1 MYTVLCLIILSVN
14 SDNLTDL
21 RVLQKQSEA
30 ILKSLVWGVYRWPIS
45 IHFFTYE
52 IQMSIILRK
61 LKTLIKTIII
71 YDQILYITS
80 SCSSWASKYIWIKVA
95 IHCMKWNIFKSQNDI
110 KQSVLIS
117 NLWYHCLIEKF
128 LWYHWN
134 QT

>member
-1 MYTVLCLIILSVN
+1 MYTVLCLIILNVN

-71 YDQILYITS
+71 YDQIYHIKLFILS
-80 SCSSWASKYIWIKVA
+80 IKV
-95 IHCMKWNIFKSQNDI
+95 HMNKSCNTLYEMKH
-110 KQSVLIS
+110 L
-117 NLWYHCLIEKF
+117 
-128 LWYHWN
+128 
-134 QT
+134 